1 MLEAFVQK
9 SAEIRNR
16 PRVVRSTVV
25 GSKVTLVCAAAKL
38 ARSATAT
45 VVLTNIPTDWGIG
58 PGECVGQKTQ
68 LMFLAKVMIDV
79 VGWIAD
85 YGYWRD
91 GDGSLGEGAGMRC
104 EGSVVLGGWEAAS
117 GKYRRE
123 TSE

>member
-1 MLEAFVQK
+1 MLEEFVQK

-58 PGECVGQKTQ
+58 SGGECVGQKTQ

-85 YGYWRD
+85 YGYWKE
-91 GDGSLGEGAGMRC
+91 GDGSLRKEQ
-104 EGSVVLGGWEAAS
+104 V
-117 GKYRRE
+117 
-123 TSE
+123 